1 MIKKVIGTIIF
12 FLFVSSANAAEPT
25 VSSDWLNKNLNSPNV
40 FVLDIRNKLD
50 GGGYDAFKEEH
61 IPGSVHSDYLGAG
74 WRPTIKGVVG
84 QFPGTKALSQ
94 LIGGLGVDNQK
105 HVVIVYGG
113 VSSLDF
119 GSAARVYWTFKTIGH
134 ENVSILNGGFKG
146 WKNSG
151 NKVVS
156 GENNLSPAKF
166 KTKLNKKYYA
176 SFSEVQKAQKGKG
189 SQCLIDARPGAF
201 FTGDKKHAKARIPG
215 RLANARNL
223 QEGNL
228 IDGGF
233 KIKSSSEIKSQF
245 GGLEGVEKYKGYISY
260 CNTGHWAATVWFGL
274 SEIAQIP
281 NVKMY
286 DGGMTH
292 WTYDPKRKVDL
303 G

>member
-1 MIKKVIGTIIF
+1 M
-12 FLFVSSANAAEPT
+12 
-25 VSSDWLNKNLNSPNV
+25 
-40 FVLDIRNKLD
+40 DIRNKLD
-50 GGGYDAFKEEH
+50 GGGYDTFKEEH

-74 WRPTIKGVVG
+74 WRTTIKGVVG

-233 KIKSSSEIKSQF
+233 KIKSSTEIKSQF

-303 G
+303 S

>member
-1 MIKKVIGTIIF
+1 MKKIITAV
-12 FLFVSSANAAEPT
+12 LFIFISTSVFSAEPL
-25 VSSDWLNKNLNSPNV
+25 VDVKWLNKNLNNQNV
-40 FVLDIRNKLD
+40 FVLDVRNKID
-50 GGGYDAFKEEH
+50 GGSYETFKQAH
-61 IPGSVHSDYLGAG
+61 IPGAVHSDYLKDG
-74 WRPTIKGVVG
+74 WRAKVNGVIG
-84 QFPGTKALSQ
+84 QFPGKKPLEQ
-94 LIGGLGVDNQK
+94 LVGSLGIDNSK
-105 HVVIVYGG
+105 HVVVVYAG
-113 VSSLDF
+113 VNSTDF
-119 GSAARVYWTFKTIGH
+119 GSAARIYWTFKTLGH

-189 SQCLIDARPGAF
+189 SQCLIDARPAAF
-201 FTGDKKHAKARIPG
+201 FAGEKKHAKARIPG
-215 RLANARNL
+215 RLANAKNL

-303 G
+303 S